1 MYPIAQRVFSTA
13 LLLLVCQQAAHASS
27 LETSSWSQWLF
38 QQIQQH
44 PEVVAER
51 EKMNAQLSTAE
62 AQEQPLYNPELD
74 AEVERE
80 GDETNGR
87 IGISQTLDWWDKRG
101 ARQSQG
107 MHARQAA
114 QTAYQQVLQQKITEA
129 LLAINEW
136 QSAQQ
141 HVAFVRE
148 QEGQLDALMALVEQ
162 RQKTGDLGQIDAEL
176 ALLTLSQL
184 LNDSADVEAQLAK
197 AGAALTALFPDQ
209 SPSGL
214 VIPEAFWQKLHSVD
228 AAKQVDQHPRVM
240 QALAEWNAA
249 KAQTEVAAR
258 DATSD
263 PTLGINGG
271 TSGEDKVVALTLSIP
286 LAIRNDYRAV
296 VRSASQEA
304 LAAEA
309 RFYQVRR
316 QQLALLDGSEAAL
329 KAYAGRHERWRNV
342 MQTRV
347 GDSAALLEKQWR
359 TGDLS
364 TPDYLLAL
372 KERGESLQAGIELES
387 KWHQAAVEWL
397 LESGQLID
405 VIQHN
410 STKRDQ

>member
-1 MYPIAQRVFSTA
+1 MYLTLPRIVMAG
-13 LLLLVCQQAAHASS
+13 LLFLV
-27 LETSSWSQWLF
+27 F
-38 QQIQQH
+38 QQTAQATNQDSTSWNDWFYQQILQH

-51 EKMNAQLSTAE
+51 EKMNAQLATAE
-62 AQEQPLYNPELD
+62 ARDQPLYNPELE

-80 GDETNGR
+80 GEDNNSRLGV
-87 IGISQTLDWWDKRG
+87 SQTLDWWDKRG
-101 ARQSQG
+101 ARQNQG
-107 MHARQAA
+107 NHARQVA
-114 QTAYQQVLQQKITEA
+114 QTAYQQVLQQKLTDA
-129 LLAINEW
+129 LLALNDW

-141 HVAFVRE
+141 RVAFARE
-148 QEGQLDALMALVEQ
+148 QESQLDALMALVEQ

-347 GDSAALLEKQWR
+347 GDSAALLEKKWR

-387 KWHQAAVEWL
+387 EWHRAVIEWL

-405 VIQHN
+405 VIQQN
-410 STKRDQ
+410 